1 MATVV
6 VVRLP
11 ILTLPLPAA
20 AQDSDEGL
28 FKLAA
33 VARVDDWVQAA
44 VEVSQPEDDFEEGF
58 RRTQAAVE

>member
-1 MATVV
+1 MRT
-6 VVRLP
+6 RRRSLNCY
-11 ILTLPLPAA
+11 
-20 AQDSDEGL
+20 L

-58 RRTQAAVE
+58 RRTQAAVERA